1 MSEASD
7 MRSVVE
13 HLAAAMAGRTPLPG
27 VRIPLDQAVGLIAAE
42 RLVSRVDL
50 PGFDNSAMDGYA
62 VQAADLAGAG
72 GRRRRGVR
80 LPVIAHLA
88 AGDAPTQE
96 VRPGTAIQIMTGA
109 PMPPGADAVVPVED
123 TYGGA
128 QMVTVTAAV
137 PVGRHIRRRGE
148 DLAAGSVVVSPGDVL
163 TPRRI
168 GLLAAA
174 GHGEVM
180 VHPRPRVAVVSTG
193 AELVPPGDDL
203 APGQIYDSNSHLL
216 AAAVTAAGGRT
227 AYRGR
232 IGDDPATVRAEL
244 ARLAAQV
251 DLVITSGGV
260 SMGVHDVVKDVLRES
275 GTVEF
280 VQVAMQPGKP
290 QGLGVLMDGDREVP
304 FFGLPGNPVSAAV
317 SFMVFV
323 RPVVRRMLGL
333 EPADTTTVTVELTAG
348 LRSPAG
354 KVQFARAQSRM
365 LPSGRLGAQPV
376 AGQGSHFVADLA
388 AADLLLVV
396 PPDATELSAGSL
408 VEAVLLD
415 AELAV
420 T

>member
-1 MSEASD
+1 
-7 MRSVVE
+7 
-13 HLAAAMAGRTPLPG
+13 
-27 VRIPLDQAVGLIAAE
+27 
-42 RLVSRVDL
+42 
-50 PGFDNSAMDGYA
+50 
-62 VQAADLAGAG
+62 
-72 GRRRRGVR
+72 
-80 LPVIAHLA
+80 
-88 AGDAPTQE
+88 
-96 VRPGTAIQIMTGA
+96 
-109 PMPPGADAVVPVED
+109 
-123 TYGGA
+123 
-128 QMVTVTAAV
+128 
-137 PVGRHIRRRGE
+137 
-148 DLAAGSVVVSPGDVL
+148 
-163 TPRRI
+163 
-168 GLLAAA
+168 
-174 GHGEVM
+174 
-180 VHPRPRVAVVSTG
+180 VSTG